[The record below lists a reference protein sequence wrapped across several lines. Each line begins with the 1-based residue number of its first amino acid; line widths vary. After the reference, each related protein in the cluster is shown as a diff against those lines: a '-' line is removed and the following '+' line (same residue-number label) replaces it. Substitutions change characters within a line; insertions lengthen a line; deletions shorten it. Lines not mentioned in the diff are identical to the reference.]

1 MMKRWA
7 RNMERSPR
15 NPQAIA
21 FARDQR
27 ARSNEFA
34 WDVWDM
40 VRDRRCRGQK
50 FRREYPIPPYTADFC
65 CVAQKLI
72 IEVDGE
78 AHQSVA
84 GRSRD
89 EARDRFLAEQG
100 YIVLRLRGYEA
111 LRDPASVRCQIEQS
125 IALRLGQ

>member
-1 MMKRWA
+1 MMKRQA
-7 RNMERSPR
+7 RNTERSPR
-15 NPQAIA
+15 YPEAIA
-21 FARDQR
+21 FVQDQR

-34 WDVWDM
+34 WDAWDM

-50 FRREYPIPPYTADFC
+50 FRREHPIPPYTADFS
-65 CVAQKLI
+65 CVALKLI

-100 YIVLRLRGYEA
+100 YIVLRLRGYDV
-111 LRDPASVRCQIEQS
+111 LRDPASDRCQIEQS